1 MTPRGP
7 LAAQFCWVAAALSSA
22 CAGGVLEA
30 PVDDS
35 APSTVS
41 PAAGG
46 RQQPPGG
53 GVTAPT
59 DPNRGA
65 DAGEAPPAESG
76 AYAPLA
82 ATLPR
87 LTDSQFQRS
96 LALAFGQD
104 LPTPT
109 LEADTNP
116 YLFYAIGA
124 ATTVLSEQGTE
135 LYAQAAT
142 QIASAVFSDIDRR
155 ARVLG
160 CAPGAPD
167 DACAEGFVRA
177 TGRRLF
183 RRPLSQD
190 EVDEALDLARDTAEG
205 DPLRGLE
212 TVLAAQLQSPSFV
225 YRVELGEPAGD
236 SPAGPLRYSAFEM
249 ASRLAFLLTDAGPDD
264 VLLDAAERG
273 ELLDDASV
281 EAHARRLL
289 DTPAAREAVQA
300 FFAQYLD
307 LARLKQVSR
316 DPARYPGFTPT
327 LLDAMETEVRLLVDD
342 VVFRRRGDVRGL
354 FSARRAYVNSE
365 LAALY
370 AVEAPGATR
379 ATFVPVNF
387 GPETPRA
394 GLLTSGAFLTMNA
407 HPTETSPTLRG
418 KFVRERVLCQ
428 DVPPP
433 PPDIDL
439 DLARQA
445 GEPPTLRERLEQHR
459 TNPICAGCHAFI
471 DPPGFLFE
479 HYDSVGRFRT
489 EAEGFPINS
498 AGDLDSVPLND
509 ALDLADTLSAD
520 PRVSACMT
528 RQLFRHALARLDER
542 SDRNLLKALDA
553 HFAASGYDFQ
563 ELLVA
568 LALSEAFRTVAVSD
582 AQEAP

>member
-1 MTPRGP
+1 MGALRPRA
-7 LAAQFCWVAAALSSA
+7 LNEMWFVAALASA
-22 CAGGVLEA
+22 CANGVLEA
-30 PVDDS
+30 PVGAQEPGA
-35 APSTVS
+35 APQSGGSTPRPTGTGATPPNPNTGDVGGT
-41 PAAGG
+41 PA
-46 RQQPPGG
+46 
-53 GVTAPT
+53 
-59 DPNRGA
+59 
-65 DAGEAPPAESG
+65 AESG
-76 AYAPLA
+76 PYAPLA

-87 LTDSQFQRS
+87 LTASQFQRS
-96 LALAFGQD
+96 LTLVLGPE

-135 LYAQAAT
+135 LYAQAAME
-142 QIASAVFSDIDRR
+142 IGSAVFSDVDRR

-160 CAPGAPD
+160 CAPSAPD
-167 DACAEGFVRA
+167 DACAEAFVRA

-183 RRPLSQD
+183 RRPLSED
-190 EVDEALDLARDTAEG
+190 EVGEALDLSRDTAEG

-212 TVLAAQLQSPSFV
+212 AVLAAQLQSPSFV
-225 YRVELGEPAGD
+225 YRVELGEPAPD
-236 SPAGPLRYSAFEM
+236 SPAGGLRYSAFEM

-264 VLLDAAERG
+264 ALLDAAARG

-281 EAHARRLL
+281 EAQARRLL
-289 DTPAAREAVQA
+289 ATPSAREAVQA
-300 FFAQYLD
+300 FFAQYFD
-307 LARLKQVSR
+307 LARLQQVSR
-316 DPARYPGFTPT
+316 DPARYPGFTPA
-327 LLDAMETEVRLLVDD
+327 LLEAMETEVRLLVDD

-354 FSARRAYVNSE
+354 FSARRGYVNSE

-370 AVEAPGATR
+370 GVDAPGATR
-379 ATFVPVNF
+379 ATFVPVHF

-428 DVPPP
+428 EVPPP
-433 PPDIDL
+433 PPNIDL
-439 DLARQA
+439 DLARQE
-445 GEPPTLRERLEQHR
+445 GEAPTLRERLEQHR
-459 TNPICAGCHAFI
+459 SNPICAGCHAFV

-479 HYDSVGRFRT
+479 HYDSVGRYRT
-489 EAEGFPINS
+489 EAEGFPINA
-498 AGDLDSVPLND
+498 AGDLDSVPLD
-509 ALDLADTLSAD
+509 SALDLADALSSD

-542 SDRNLLKALDA
+542 SDRDLLKALDA
-553 HFAASGYDFQ
+553 RFAASGYDFQ

-568 LALSEAFRTVAVSD
+568 LALSEGFRTVAASD